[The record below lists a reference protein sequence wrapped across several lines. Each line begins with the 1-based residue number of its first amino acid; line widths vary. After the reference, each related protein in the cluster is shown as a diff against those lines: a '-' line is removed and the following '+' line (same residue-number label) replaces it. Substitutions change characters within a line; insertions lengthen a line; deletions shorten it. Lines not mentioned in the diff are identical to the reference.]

1 MSSNLYLS
9 RFPLKGGAESPKTA
23 VWPDHHV
30 ASLPDVFIIFLFLS
44 FHPTLKQHFTP
55 PCKENQKFRKSRSPI
70 FPVPCV
76 KDDVTVVSW
85 GVAMPTSYTEGTLY
99 LQWKSKHLLP
109 NWAKLNWDN
118 TFSWKWPAVTA
129 QGELLRPLVS
139 YPQPLAAA
147 AQCQLHI
154 RHVFLLFVHH
164 PPIEKIKI
172 HEWILAIS

>member
-23 VWPDHHV
+23 VWPDHTSPRCLTFSSSFCSS
-30 ASLPDVFIIFLFLS
+30 AFILLWS
-44 FHPTLKQHFTP
+44 FTP
-55 PCKENQKFRKSRSPI
+55 PCEENQKFRKSRSPI

-129 QGELLRPLVS
+129 HGELLRPLVS